1 MNNIYFYL
9 FLWFQLVRTEL
20 EKEGLTTEDLEN
32 ANYKAAYS
40 KLQVEEAMLNIESI
54 LTPRD
59 NMQSASYESRIQRRD
74 SDYDDYGDD

>member
-1 MNNIYFYL
+1 M
-9 FLWFQLVRTEL
+9 
-20 EKEGLTTEDLEN
+20 TTEDLEN

-59 NMQSASYESRIQRRD
+59 NMQSASYESKIQRRD
-74 SDYDDYGDD
+74 SDDDDYVGD

>member
-1 MNNIYFYL
+1 M
-9 FLWFQLVRTEL
+9 RSEL

-32 ANYKAAYS
+32 VNYKAAYS

-59 NMQSASYESRIQRRD
+59 NMQSASYESKIQRRHSDD
-74 SDYDDYGDD
+74 SYDD

>member
-1 MNNIYFYL
+1 M
-9 FLWFQLVRTEL
+9 

-40 KLQVEEAMLNIESI
+40 KLQVEAAMLNIESI

-59 NMQSASYESRIQRRD
+59 NMQSASYESKIQRRD

>member
-1 MNNIYFYL
+1 M
-9 FLWFQLVRTEL
+9 VRTEL

-59 NMQSASYESRIQRRD
+59 NMQSASYESKIQRRD
-74 SDYDDYGDD
+74 SDDDDYVGD